1 MKKHI
6 SKIVAIVLIFAM
18 ALTLCA
24 CKKDENTKNNDSS
37 KTFPSDYQLVWQNVI
52 EGEGND
58 NNDDWEVEKP
68 YIKDGKLVIEA
79 AVTFKQDVYFLTN
92 TEAIASENNEKDK
105 EKKSEGEEGSMSKVF
120 GYGTVSLDNT
130 FANTAPLTI
139 EFVNETTEVAY
150 MNEEQS
156 CVISFDLAALGTD
169 KPEEIWYRLAT
180 KDGDI
185 PLILDLE
192 W

>member
-1 MKKHI
+1 MKKYI
-6 SKIVAIVLIFAM
+6 SNIVAIMLIFAM
-18 ALTLCA
+18 VFTLCA
-24 CKKDENTKNNDSS
+24 CKKDENTKKNDSS

-68 YIKDGKLVIEA
+68 YIKDGKLIIEA

-92 TEAIASENNEKDK
+92 TEAIASENIEEDRDEKV
-105 EKKSEGEEGSMSKVF
+105 ESEEGSISKAF

-130 FANTAPLTI
+130 FTNTAPITI

-150 MNEEQS
+150 MNEPQS
-156 CVISFDLAALGTD
+156 YIISFDLASLGAD
-169 KPEEIWYRLAT
+169 NPEEVWYHIST
-180 KDGDI
+180 KDGEI
-185 PLILDLE
+185 PLILDLV